1 LLLICDANKTKNFH
15 LLNRML
21 KDNNESNDFVLSI
34 LLQFA
39 QIIIKC
45 DSTIDSRTVYK
56 AFVLQ
61 DIIRTNIYQIFFM
74 IVLILTVMIK

>member
-1 LLLICDANKTKNFH
+1 
-15 LLNRML
+15 ML

-39 QIIIKC
+39 QIIKC